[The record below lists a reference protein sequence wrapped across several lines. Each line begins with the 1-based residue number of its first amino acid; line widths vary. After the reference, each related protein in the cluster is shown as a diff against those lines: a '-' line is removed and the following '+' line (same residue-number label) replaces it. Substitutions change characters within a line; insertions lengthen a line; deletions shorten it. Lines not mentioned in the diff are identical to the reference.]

1 MTYIHSDINKKNLGR
16 MKLPHPNHLHRLQKG
31 KVKRKR
37 RGKGQEKG
45 KGKGKILSF
54 CLFGKS
60 KENGREKEIN
70 VYLFCLVP
78 KRREK
83 NEWHFKFIDF
93 YNMHLC
99 IRNRKAK
106 V

>member
-54 CLFGKS
+54 FACL
-60 KENGREKEIN
+60 E
-70 VYLFCLVP
+70 
-78 KRREK
+78 
-83 NEWHFKFIDF
+83 
-93 YNMHLC
+93 
-99 IRNRKAK
+99 KAK
-106 V
+106 KMAGKRK